1 MTRSF
6 DLALIGRG
14 AIGPITPAIRLW
26 LPWDAAFQRPGEV
39 RPALPPHRPGSHRA
53 R

>member
-6 DLALIGRG
+6 DLALIGRA
-14 AIGPITPAIRLW
+14 AIGPITPPIRLW
-26 LPWDAAFQRPGEV
+26 LPWGAEFQRPDGV
-39 RPALPPHRPGSHRA
+39 RPALPPPRPGSHRA